1 MELVKS
7 GLGDKNEKV
16 KYVKDLVNHLKS
28 VDDLLKMNQEGKTSI
43 VEDQDLLLIQQTLA
57 PGCLHTFP
65 LLSAYVT
72 RLFSRPALKAYLNS
86 PQHIDLPIKC
96 NGKQLWSVSYVLGTV
111 TAVSQLEGEKLRAEP
126 GAATCS
132 LPACGPL
139 SLEMSSYIITY
150 FDIRGR
156 CEAIRMLLADQG
168 QICNKEVLRP
178 GLCQAAELKSSCSDS
193 KYLKLIDGD
202 FTIYQ
207 SNAILRYL
215 GRQLGLYGKNDREA
229 TRLDMASEDVEDLR
243 RKYLNLIY
251 FSYATGKADYVKDL
265 PKELDFFED
274 LLRQNGGGKAFIVG
288 NQISFVDYN
297 LLDLLLIHQILA
309 PGCLDT
315 FPLLSAYVTRLSSRP
330 ALKAYLNS
338 PEHTDLPIN
347 CNDKQ

>member
-1 MELVKS
+1 MSCSSRVILEMTSYGVSPPGWAGSLPEVSWGGAGGGEKTDKS
-7 GLGDKNEKV
+7 GTK
-16 KYVKDLVNHLKS
+16 
-28 VDDLLKMNQEGKTSI
+28 
-43 VEDQDLLLIQQTLA
+43 
-57 PGCLHTFP
+57 
-65 LLSAYVT
+65 
-72 RLFSRPALKAYLNS
+72 R
-86 PQHIDLPIKC
+86 
-96 NGKQLWSVSYVLGTV
+96 
-111 TAVSQLEGEKLRAEP
+111 EP
-126 GAATCS
+126 
-132 LPACGPL
+132 
-139 SLEMSSYIITY
+139 EEVSSYAITY
-150 FDIRGR
+150 FAIRGR

-168 QICNKEVLRP
+168 QTWSNDVLRP
-178 GLCQAAELKSSCSDS
+178 GPCQAAELKSSCSDS

-215 GRQLGLYGKNDREA
+215 GRQLGLYGNDDREA
-229 TRLDMASEDVEDLR
+229 TRLDMVNEDVEDLR

-251 FSYATGKADYVKDL
+251 LRYAAGKAEYVKDL

-309 PGCLDT
+309 RSCLDA

-347 CNDKQ
+347 CNGKQ